1 MWIIKWI
8 RFYLIFCTD
17 FCLFIQG
24 TFCFGLDFFL
34 HVSLGFLFC
43 FVWGFCYFFCFQ
55 MHLSSSFCKTHLC
68 TLLLFSVS
76 SCFLSKHKSMW
87 YLLALRQCLC
97 PRAVQWV
104 LVRLL
109 SAEECRIRAVG
120 SHQCLGHPIYVS
132 FDFLLR
138 LCDLIALPS
147 GIFCIGLKVL
157 KALCSSSFKFG
168 SVYFN
173 WNINCRFKENGHMLN
188 SSAKSEGS

>member
-1 MWIIKWI
+1 M
-8 RFYLIFCTD
+8 FP
-17 FCLFIQG
+17 
-24 TFCFGLDFFL
+24 
-34 HVSLGFLFC
+34 
-43 FVWGFCYFFCFQ
+43 WGFFSVLFGGFVTFFVFRCIFP
-55 MHLSSSFCKTHLC
+55 LRSCKTHLC
-68 TLLLFSVS
+68 TLPLFSMS
-76 SCFLSKHKSMW
+76 SYFLSKHKSMW

-109 SAEECRIRAVG
+109 SGEECRIRAVG
-120 SHQCLGHPIYVS
+120 SHQCLGHPICVS

-188 SSAKSEGS
+188 SSAKSQGS